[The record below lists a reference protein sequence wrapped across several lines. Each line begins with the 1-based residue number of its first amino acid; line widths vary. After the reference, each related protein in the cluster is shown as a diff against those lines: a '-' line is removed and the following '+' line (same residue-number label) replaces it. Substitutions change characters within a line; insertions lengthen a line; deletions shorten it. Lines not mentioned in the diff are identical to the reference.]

1 MNDIPKQGYNFTLT
15 SVVSGEDKKL
25 RDNRSLLD
33 RLVHYA
39 LRLTSTLVFSLLLTR
54 ISLALNSIEMNWTRQ
69 IIAQTVLLLILLL
82 ASRFYKV
89 SFLVFLGGAIIILI
103 TIVMNL
109 AGQLTGL
116 YNSLVQPV
124 IDLFTS
130 GFRYFFENG
139 TASAEQISSYSLV
152 IGLFLTLLCFF
163 AIYLSSHPWLMLIAL
178 GTVLTVNFEEWASGD
193 YILFFIGTV
202 CFLIM
207 LSMQKHFLG
216 QNTRANSIL
225 APRSWSFKESTKRLI
240 TALIV
245 TAVVAGVHTVIPR
258 DFFYNN
264 AIDRFISRLTGTS
277 NLEDSIGYIEFSIA
291 EAGFYPL
298 ENRLGGPVNPS
309 NELFMYVNTGPQSF
323 YVRGSVFREY
333 TGTGWIQDSMEQN
346 WLLNHPRNSN
356 IQARIMGLTVDGLD
370 ETDDFREPSM
380 PLINQDYTLT
390 PVAEQQVIFNGGR
403 IDSITGAGSQDE
415 IFAYFNPSGT
425 LYADRTVP
433 AEGYLVEGQI
443 FQTKAIHN
451 AEKLQNF
458 LLGLGPMPGELI
470 LDTTDHTLWTNLH
483 NSNYL
488 LNFIRDNEP
497 VLYKIISDNSLSVAG
512 KALSLREWVAANMT
526 YRLDVSV
533 PPIDKDF
540 VQHVLETKEGY
551 CTYSA
556 TLLTAL
562 CRLAD
567 IPARYVEGFVIPAD
581 AAAEYTPTARAID
594 GNSAHAWT
602 EIFLDEIG
610 WLPIDGTPSADL
622 DRITGQDQLPE
633 PTPSPIPTEE
643 PEKTESLPTEPEY
656 PEDPAEQEPGD
667 TPLSEEDESGGFSRF
682 LKSLGQILLFIL
694 KLLLAV
700 LPVTLYLYWRIRVY
714 RQRHNPDWL
723 HSHFADKTAEMLIA
737 IRQDLEQIWGLQG
750 ILQEPGQTLYQWFT
764 AAAQESDES
773 WHAVEM
779 IEEAIYSVDMGELS
793 EEEWRS
799 LMIFYSREEEHL
811 KDNIPKIKW
820 LFSRF
825 LWSSKH
831 PL

>member
-1 MNDIPKQGYNFTLT
+1 
-15 SVVSGEDKKL
+15 
-25 RDNRSLLD
+25 
-33 RLVHYA
+33 
-39 LRLTSTLVFSLLLTR
+39 
-54 ISLALNSIEMNWTRQ
+54 
-69 IIAQTVLLLILLL
+69 
-82 ASRFYKV
+82 
-89 SFLVFLGGAIIILI
+89 
-103 TIVMNL
+103 
-109 AGQLTGL
+109 
-116 YNSLVQPV
+116 
-124 IDLFTS
+124 
-130 GFRYFFENG
+130 
-139 TASAEQISSYSLV
+139 
-152 IGLFLTLLCFF
+152 
-163 AIYLSSHPWLMLIAL
+163 
-178 GTVLTVNFEEWASGD
+178 
-193 YILFFIGTV
+193 
-202 CFLIM
+202 
-207 LSMQKHFLG
+207 
-216 QNTRANSIL
+216 
-225 APRSWSFKESTKRLI
+225 
-240 TALIV
+240 
-245 TAVVAGVHTVIPR
+245 
-258 DFFYNN
+258 
-264 AIDRFISRLTGTS
+264 
-277 NLEDSIGYIEFSIA
+277 
-291 EAGFYPL
+291 
-298 ENRLGGPVNPS
+298 
-309 NELFMYVNTGPQSF
+309 
-323 YVRGSVFREY
+323 
-333 TGTGWIQDSMEQN
+333 
-346 WLLNHPRNSN
+346 
-356 IQARIMGLTVDGLD
+356 
-370 ETDDFREPSM
+370 
-380 PLINQDYTLT
+380 
-390 PVAEQQVIFNGGR
+390 
-403 IDSITGAGSQDE
+403 
-415 IFAYFNPSGT
+415 
-425 LYADRTVP
+425 
-433 AEGYLVEGQI
+433 
-443 FQTKAIHN
+443 
-451 AEKLQNF
+451 
-458 LLGLGPMPGELI
+458 
-470 LDTTDHTLWTNLH
+470 
-483 NSNYL
+483 
-488 LNFIRDNEP
+488 
-497 VLYKIISDNSLSVAG
+497 
-512 KALSLREWVAANMT
+512 MT

-764 AAAQESDES
+764 AAAQESDEF